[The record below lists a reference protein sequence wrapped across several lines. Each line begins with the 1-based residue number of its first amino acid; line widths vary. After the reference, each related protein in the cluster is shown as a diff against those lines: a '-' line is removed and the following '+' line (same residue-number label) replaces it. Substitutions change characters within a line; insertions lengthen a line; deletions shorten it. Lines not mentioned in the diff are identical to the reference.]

1 MVEAETHD
9 RCQELAERVVK
20 VIRAQGHGAEG

>member
-9 RCQELAERVVK
+9 RCQKLAERVVN
-20 VIRAQGHGAEG
+20 VIRDQGHGAEG